1 MVGTTHNALLSGDI
15 ENGINNILILGHDD
29 EVKSGPNQDPEKFV
43 TFSQNKWV
51 HIWDAQNHNV
61 TWSYKS
67 SVTPISCCFSNDGTL
82 LLIGLENGTWK
93 VIGMFLLNRPKYKVR
108 HSNLPVFQ
116 SIFSQPTVRLQI

>member
-93 VIGMFLLNRPKYKVR
+93 VIGMFLLNRPKY
-108 HSNLPVFQ
+108 
-116 SIFSQPTVRLQI
+116 